1 VNKRVLE
8 SLIKCGAF
16 DSFGYNRRQ
25 LALAYEQF
33 VEAAQRSQKKK
44 DSGQL
49 GMFDLLESGEKDNSN
64 WPPIPDVGDWD
75 EAEKLAFEKE
85 LLGFFITGHPL
96 WQYRDRIKNL
106 VTADS
111 TSISRKGDRE
121 TVTVAG
127 TVGSLKEITT
137 KKTKERMASLALE
150 DLTGSISIIIP
161 PKVYRR
167 DYEVVQRPTP
177 LVIIGT
183 VTADDDATKVMANEI
198 VAIEEFLR
206 RNGRGAEVHLY
217 LEPAQATDDKLFFIK
232 EVTSKYRGDSPT
244 YLHIGTGDLEAVIDL
259 GRQYTVSC
267 TEALRSEIAS
277 VFGEAAV
284 HWK

>member
-1 VNKRVLE
+1 
-8 SLIKCGAF
+8 
-16 DSFGYNRRQ
+16 
-25 LALAYEQF
+25 
-33 VEAAQRSQKKK
+33 
-44 DSGQL
+44 
-49 GMFDLLESGEKDNSN
+49 
-64 WPPIPDVGDWD
+64 
-75 EAEKLAFEKE
+75 
-85 LLGFFITGHPL
+85 
-96 WQYRDRIKNL
+96 
-106 VTADS
+106 
-111 TSISRKGDRE
+111 
-121 TVTVAG
+121 
-127 TVGSLKEITT
+127 
-137 KKTKERMASLALE
+137 MASLALE